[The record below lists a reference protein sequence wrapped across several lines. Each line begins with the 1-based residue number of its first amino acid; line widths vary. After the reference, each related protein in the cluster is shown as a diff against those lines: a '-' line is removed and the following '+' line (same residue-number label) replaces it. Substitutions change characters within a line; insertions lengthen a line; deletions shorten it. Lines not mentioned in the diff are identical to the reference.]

1 MNKIVSDLLQNFLFG
16 GAFIALV
23 SYVGTYLNPVGG
35 AVLWAYP
42 FSLLPTLIFMR
53 MSGKDSTYIGR
64 FTLVGTFAIMI
75 EAVSTLAL
83 AYFIKENKD
92 SPYFLY
98 IAIAKSVLIWFIVG
112 SLYYKGVYF
121 FNIQKKFM

>member
-1 MNKIVSDLLQNFLFG
+1 MNKVVFDLIQNFIFG

-42 FSLLPTLIFMR
+42 FSLLPTLIFMK

-64 FTLVGTFAIMI
+64 FALVGTFAIMI
-75 EAVSTLAL
+75 EAISTFFL
-83 AYFIKENKD
+83 AYFIKQNKD

-98 IAIAKSVLIWFIVG
+98 IAIAKSILVWAVVG
-112 SLYYKGVYF
+112 TIYYKAVYF

>member
-1 MNKIVSDLLQNFLFG
+1 MNKIVSDLFQNFLFG

-53 MSGKDSTYIGR
+53 ISGKN
-64 FTLVGTFAIMI
+64 L
-75 EAVSTLAL
+75 
-83 AYFIKENKD
+83 
-92 SPYFLY
+92 
-98 IAIAKSVLIWFIVG
+98 
-112 SLYYKGVYF
+112 
-121 FNIQKKFM
+121 

>member
-1 MNKIVSDLLQNFLFG
+1 MNKVVSSLLQNFLFG

-42 FSLLPTLIFMR
+42 FSLLPTLIFMQ
-53 MSGKDSTYIGR
+53 MSGKDSKYIGR

-75 EAVSTLAL
+75 EAVSTFAL
-83 AYFIKENKD
+83 AYFIKENKA
-92 SPYFLY
+92 SPNFLY
-98 IAIAKSVLIWFIVG
+98 IAIAKSILVW
-112 SLYYKGVYF
+112 
-121 FNIQKKFM
+121 